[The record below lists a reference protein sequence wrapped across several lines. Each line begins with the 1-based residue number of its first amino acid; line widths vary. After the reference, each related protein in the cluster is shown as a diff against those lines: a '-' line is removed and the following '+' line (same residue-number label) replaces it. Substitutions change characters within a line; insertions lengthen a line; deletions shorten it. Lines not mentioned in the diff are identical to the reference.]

1 MQLEAEKQAQE
12 TNKSNVEQL
21 LVSMKDTLM
30 PTVCIVIIS
39 HGWIDAYIYILSHID
54 LLHTF
59 ELSW

>member
-39 HGWIDAYIYILSHID
+39 HG
-54 LLHTF
+54 
-59 ELSW
+59 